1 MRAIRRFYL
10 NHLKRK
16 MFNRIVLLYSVAAV
30 VLFAFAAAL
39 MYQYQYQQAIREETD
54 ANLKTTHVLSLY
66 LNRQYEYLQNLLGQ
80 VYSDGTVSDDMIY
93 FLNHDYE
100 DYLGYRLN
108 AFADSQGSRS
118 RTFDLAVKNYME
130 QDTAVRSVSVYSYA
144 QEFSMY
150 VGRSSRR
157 IDFES
162 GSDFPWQEWAANGRS
177 GFWSVPP
184 NGGMSEGTPDRER
197 EAAEN
202 EEEGIRA
209 RNADE
214 GIRSRNA
221 DEEDSPSA
229 AADTDNDSAPFGGTF
244 SDNVPD
250 SATQGSIE
258 LPLAGEAVSSGTAGG
273 ETEGLA
279 DQDAESA
286 EVQNKVETVRYMYA
300 RELQDPWTLQ
310 QIGMMVIE
318 FDAAKLDT
326 LLQSQAPSDGGQA
339 LVLTADGTVLYDSES
354 RYTGQI
360 YPYRPGEANNVNEIR
375 DDLPGGTFRTNELS
389 AAGSGLS
396 VLGVVSGASV
406 DRSLAGLTGALIV
419 GTLLFAAAS
428 LGLAAVIIRS
438 HSKKVQRIIRSM
450 GRIGAGDLT
459 TRIEMPGEDELQQ
472 IAQRIN
478 AMCERLETY
487 IDQVYT
493 SEIRQK
499 NAELALLQSQINP
512 HFLYNTL
519 ESIRMKAYSM
529 GAQDVGKMIYSLSV
543 MFRSLVKK
551 STIVSVS
558 EEIEICSMYL
568 DLFRIRYEGQL
579 QIEIDVAEEA
589 QHCRMVKLLVQPI
602 VENYILHGFR
612 PLDEDNRVSIR
623 AEAADGRLTIEVE
636 DNGTGI
642 APERLAEIRLMLGGG
657 APAPDK
663 EHRSIGLINVHERI
677 RMNYGED
684 FGLSVESEQGCGTTV
699 RMMLPTD
706 GE

>member
-1 MRAIRRFYL
+1 
-10 NHLKRK
+10 

-30 VLFAFAAAL
+30 VLFVFAAGL
-39 MYQYQYQQAIREETD
+39 MYQYQYQRTIREETD

-66 LNRQYEYLQNLLGQ
+66 LNRQYEYMQNLLRQ

-108 AFADSQGSRS
+108 VFADSQGSRS

-130 QDTAVRSVSVYSYA
+130 QDASVRSVSVYSYA
-144 QEFSMY
+144 RGFSMY

-162 GSDFPWQEWAANGRS
+162 GSDLPWREWAANGRS

-184 NGGMSEGTPDRER
+184 GGGIPEGEVPGNGGVGEGAIGGEQ
-197 EAAEN
+197 E
-202 EEEGIRA
+202 
-209 RNADE
+209 
-214 GIRSRNA
+214 
-221 DEEDSPSA
+221 SA
-229 AADTDNDSAPFGGTF
+229 AAEKRDAAGGVNAGPLPGIPPDGAGLAEAEADSAK
-244 SDNVPD
+244 
-250 SATQGSIE
+250 
-258 LPLAGEAVSSGTAGG
+258 SSGTAPDKPKSG
-273 ETEGLA
+273 
-279 DQDAESA
+279 
-286 EVQNKVETVRYMYA
+286 RYMYA
-300 RELQDPWTLQ
+300 RELQDPWTLRR
-310 QIGMMVIE
+310 IGMMVVE
-318 FDAAKLDT
+318 FDSAKLEA
-326 LLQSQAPSDGGQA
+326 LLQSQAPAAGGQV
-339 LVLTADGTVLYDSES
+339 LVLAADGTVLYDSEA
-354 RYTGQI
+354 RYTGEV
-360 YPYRPGEANNVNEIR
+360 YPYRPDESDGASEAGG
-375 DDLPGGTFRTNELS
+375 DLPGGAFRTNELS
-389 AAGSGLS
+389 VAGSGLS
-396 VLGVVSGASV
+396 VLGVVSGAAV
-406 DRSLAGLTGALIV
+406 DRSMAGLSGALIL
-419 GTLLFAAAS
+419 GTLLFAGAS
-428 LGLAAVIIRS
+428 LGLAAGIIRS

-450 GRIGAGDLT
+450 GRIGAGDLS

-487 IDQVYT
+487 IDKVYT

-529 GAQDVGKMIYSLSV
+529 GAEDVGKMIYSLSV

-551 STIVSVS
+551 STIVTVR

-579 QIEIDVAEEA
+579 QIGISVAEEA
-589 QHCRMVKLLVQPI
+589 ADCRMVKLLVQPV

-612 PLDEDNRVSIR
+612 PLDEDNRIEVR
-623 AEAADGRLTIEVE
+623 AEAAAGRLKIAVE

-642 APERLAEIRLMLGGG
+642 APERLAEIRLMLEGG

-677 RMNYGED
+677 RMNYGEEY
-684 FGLSVESEQGCGTTV
+684 GVSVESTEGTGTTV
-699 RMMLPTD
+699 RMVLPAE
-706 GE
+706 G